1 MISLKQKS
9 LKLDF
14 DILKK
19 LEQVLGAIEQVF
31 YHFLVKEMITFERER
46 QTDRQTDTKS
56 VLERESERERERESQ
71 TDRLKECFRERQ
83 TETDRQTH
91 TKSVL
96 EREINHFNKI

>member
-56 VLERESERERERESQ
+56 VLERESEREREREKVRQ
-71 TDRLKECFRERQ
+71 TDSKN
-83 TETDRQTH
+83 
-91 TKSVL
+91 VL
-96 EREINHFNKI
+96 ERERQRKTDRHTQRVC

>member
-56 VLERESERERERESQ
+56 VLERESERERERERKS
-71 TDRLKECFRERQ
+71 
-83 TETDRQTH
+83 DRQTQR
-91 TKSVL
+91 V
-96 EREINHFNKI
+96 F